1 LLAGGEPNRQG
12 QRQREQQRDSQNFQN
27 IFSGFNT
34 ELLAE
39 AYNIPVEIVRRM
51 QENDERG
58 LLVKC
63 QEEMRHIIRADEDE
77 EDEDESQRQR
87 RLNGLEETVCTSRL
101 RHNMDTR
108 SESDIVSRQAGR
120 VNIVNQ
126 HKLPILR
133 FLDMSAEKGHLFPV
147 IQISLFIKL
156 SIISKSFEF
165 IHILSITYALPI
177 LQNALYSPNWA
188 MNNHRVVYVTRGDA
202 HVQIADDNGNNVFD
216 ERVNRGDVLV
226 IPQFFAA
233 VTRAGSNGFEYV
245 SIKTAGQPLKSTL
258 AGYTSVIRA
267 MPADVLANSFQISPD
282 EAQQLKHN
290 RGRQSLVLSSSRISP

>member
-1 LLAGGEPNRQG
+1 MLAGGEPNRQG
-12 QRQREQQRDSQNFQN
+12 QRQHEQQRDSQNFQN

-63 QEEMRHIIRADEDE
+63 QEEMRGIIRADEDE
-77 EDEDESQRQR
+77 EDEEDEAQRQR
-87 RLNGLEETVCTSRL
+87 RLNGLEETVCTTRL

-147 IQISLFIKL
+147 IQISLLIKL
-156 SIISKSFEF
+156 PIISSFD
-165 IHILSITYALPI
+165 TY
-177 LQNALYSPNWA
+177 S
-188 MNNHRVVYVTRGDA
+188 NNYLC
-202 HVQIADDNGNNVFD
+202 IAYFA
-216 ERVNRGDVLV
+216 ECIVL
-226 IPQFFAA
+226 
-233 VTRAGSNGFEYV
+233 TKLGHE
-245 SIKTAGQPLKSTL
+245 QP
-258 AGYTSVIRA
+258 
-267 MPADVLANSFQISPD
+267 
-282 EAQQLKHN
+282 
-290 RGRQSLVLSSSRISP
+290 